1 MDLKSLMVDK
11 KSAWVEYPGFEGLE
25 IELVNLSRE
34 KLIELR
40 NSCIHTTFDRKTRM
54 PVEKLDEKKFVREF
68 TKVTIKGWKGFKLKY
83 LEDMILVD
91 LGDTDPETELEYSQE
106 NAELLV
112 SNSSDFD
119 NWLNEAVFDLTNFRG
134 RAD

>member
-1 MDLKSLMVDK
+1 MVDK
-11 KSAWVEYPGFEGLE
+11 KSAWVAYPGYDGLE

-34 KLIELR
+34 KLVELR
-40 NSCIHTTFDRKTRM
+40 NECMHMTFDRKSRV
-54 PVEKLDEKKFVREF
+54 PLEKLDEKKFVKEF
-68 TKVTIKGWKGFKLKY
+68 TRATIKNWKGFKLKY

-91 LGDTDPETELEYSQE
+91 LGDTDPDTEMEYSQE

-119 NWLNEAVFDLTNFRG
+119 NWLNDAVFDLSNFRT
-134 RAD
+134 RAAR